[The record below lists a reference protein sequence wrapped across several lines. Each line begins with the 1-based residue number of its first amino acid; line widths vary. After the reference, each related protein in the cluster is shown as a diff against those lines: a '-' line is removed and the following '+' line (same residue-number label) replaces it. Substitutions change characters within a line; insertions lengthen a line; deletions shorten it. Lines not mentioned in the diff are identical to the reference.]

1 MPRNYTNEHIKDRLT
16 QEVNKVSR
24 KLREGR
30 TNQTSPKGYLNLP
43 VRATDPAVTGSG
55 EYGLYY
61 NSGSGKVRK
70 SYNGGAWADTT
81 I

>member
-1 MPRNYTNEHIKDRLT
+1 MTANLSKDKVENRLGNT
-16 QEVNKVSR
+16 INDLQKKTKEQ
-24 KLREGR
+24 R
-30 TNQTSPKGYLNLP
+30 TNQITWKGYLQLP
-43 VRATDPAVTGSG
+43 VLASDPPLTGTG
-55 EYGLYY
+55 EFGLYY

>member
-1 MPRNYTNEHIKDRLT
+1 M
-16 QEVNKVSR
+16 V
-24 KLREGR
+24 REMR
-30 TNQTSPKGYLNLP
+30 TNQNSPKGYLNLP
-43 VRATDPAVTGSG
+43 VRTSDPSVTGTG
-55 EYGLYY
+55 EFGLYY

>member
-1 MPRNYTNEHIKDRLT
+1 MPKNYSKDSLENRLPNT
-16 QEVNKVSR
+16 IRDLQKKSKEA
-24 KLREGR
+24 R
-30 TNQTSPKGYLNLP
+30 TNQNTWQGYLPLP
-43 VRATDPAVTGSG
+43 VLAIDPPVTATGQF
-55 EYGLYY
+55 GLYY